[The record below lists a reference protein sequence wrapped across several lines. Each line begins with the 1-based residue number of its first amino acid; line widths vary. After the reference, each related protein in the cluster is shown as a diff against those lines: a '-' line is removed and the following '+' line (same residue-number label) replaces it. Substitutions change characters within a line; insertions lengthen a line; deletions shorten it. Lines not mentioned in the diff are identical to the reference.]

1 MKLIQG
7 TEMNLKLAKGF
18 AVIWNN
24 TEVYTGYTP
33 YLLIDFPTKEKFIS
47 LYKPQTR
54 MESREKYWEVLNR
67 RRHGATLD
75 EAGKPYALSRER
87 VRQIEA
93 KFIRLLSHDYWHE
106 VDANIAALAILKPQA
121 ESFLES
127 GLL

>member
-1 MKLIQG
+1 
-7 TEMNLKLAKGF
+7 MNLKNARGF

-24 TEVYTGYTP
+24 TDRYDGYTP

-47 LYKPQTR
+47 LYKPQTK
-54 MESREKYWEVLNR
+54 MESREKYWEVLSR
-67 RRHGATLD
+67 RRNGATLD

-106 VDANIAALAILKPQA
+106 VDANIAALAILKPQV
-121 ESFLES
+121 ESFLKTDS
-127 GLL
+127 L